1 VYLFSPKGDVFA
13 FPRDATPLDFAY
25 RIHTDLGH
33 RCSGARVN
41 GRLVPIRTR
50 LRTGDVVEI
59 LTSTS
64 RRPSRDWLNFVVT
77 TKAKT
82 RIRHWLN
89 TQQTDQ
95 AIEVG
100 RKLIDRE
107 LSRLRQSSRE
117 FFASDSL
124 AELLREQGLGRVE
137 DLLAKIGFGKATVQQ
152 VLERVLPE
160 VEDETPKPTPGRLR
174 RAFERLVDSRAT
186 GPVLVKGE
194 NDVLFVLA
202 QCCRPVPGD
211 EIVGYVTRGRGIS
224 VHATDCPNVRNLL
237 YNPEREIDVA
247 WAADR
252 VDLYSVSLILA
263 TEDRQGMLA
272 RLTDTIARQDTNIRQ
287 IEADTDRPGRGN
299 IVVVV
304 DVRDRAHLERVRQA
318 LRDLP
323 GVLDVNRK
331 MTGAIARPQS
341 AP

>member
-1 VYLFSPKGDVFA
+1 MRLIAIASQMASANIERTTVTL
-13 FPRDATPLDFAY
+13 RDP
-25 RIHTDLGH
+25 
-33 RCSGARVN
+33 
-41 GRLVPIRTR
+41 
-50 LRTGDVVEI
+50 TG
-59 LTSTS
+59 
-64 RRPSRDWLNFVVT
+64 
-77 TKAKT
+77 K
-82 RIRHWLN
+82 H
-89 TQQTDQ
+89 
-95 AIEVG
+95 
-100 RKLIDRE
+100 E
-107 LSRLRQSSRE
+107 L
-117 FFASDSL
+117 
-124 AELLREQGLGRVE
+124 
-137 DLLAKIGFGKATVQQ
+137 
-152 VLERVLPE
+152 
-160 VEDETPKPTPGRLR
+160 
-174 RAFERLVDSRAT
+174 RAT
-186 GPVLVKGE
+186 GQVVKFPGFLAVYDETLDQKPGDEEDESGMLPVLVKGE